1 VDEARGNKEVWP
13 MERSRQ
19 VKEDYGAKPR
29 RRYLLKTMNDIGPDP
44 AYKSILTY
52 LTQEGGIYRL
62 WNY

>member
-1 VDEARGNKEVWP
+1 

-29 RRYLLKTMNDIGPDP
+29 RRYLPKTMNDIGPDP